1 MNQQPFLSSISPL
14 IPGGED
20 LEKTVIF
27 YEQKLGFK
35 RIHTCWKSNLHGDRT
50 KR

>member
-20 LEKTVIF
+20 LEKTVVF

-35 RIHTCWKSNLHGDRT
+35 RSDLAANQRKIKTSII
-50 KR
+50 